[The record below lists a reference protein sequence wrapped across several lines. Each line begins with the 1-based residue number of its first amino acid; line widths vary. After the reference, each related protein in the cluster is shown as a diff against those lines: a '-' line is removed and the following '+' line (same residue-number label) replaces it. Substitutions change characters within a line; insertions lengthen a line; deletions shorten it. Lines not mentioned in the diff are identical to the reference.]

1 MDLLCFQHREQ
12 SREKNQLPSQQ
23 LRLNGISDIKS
34 SIEIN
39 RPFAPVERTKNWT

>member
-1 MDLLCFQHREQ
+1 MFSAQGTEQ
-12 SREKNQLPSQQ
+12 REKPVALTAAKSEWV
-23 LRLNGISDIKS
+23 SDIKS